1 MSTDEFQFDKNL
13 VKLIQGLGQHKNR
26 LMVLEGII
34 NIGKDEVTMVELQ
47 KNTNHNITEIHKQL
61 QELVSSGIV
70 TLAGMDEKE
79 PTRYSISPLGKKLL
93 QALNT
98 VI

>member
-1 MSTDEFQFDKNL
+1 MSDEFQFDKNL

-34 NIGKDEVTMVELQ
+34 NIGKDEVTMKELQ
-47 KNTNHNITEIHKQL
+47 ENTNHNVTEIHKQL
-61 QELVSSGIV
+61 QELVASGIV
-70 TLAGMDEKE
+70 TRAGMDEKD

-98 VI
+98 VV

>member
-1 MSTDEFQFDKNL
+1 MSEEFQFDKNL

-26 LMVLEGII
+26 LTILEGII
-34 NIGKDEVTMVELQ
+34 NIGKDEVTMKELQ
-47 KNTNHNITEIHKQL
+47 QNTNHNVTEIHRQL
-61 QELVSSGIV
+61 QELVSSGMV
-70 TLAGMDEKE
+70 TRAGMDEKD
-79 PTRYSISPLGKKLL
+79 PTRYAISPLGKKLL

>member
-1 MSTDEFQFDKNL
+1 MSEEFQFDKNL

-26 LMVLEGII
+26 LIILEGII
-34 NIGKDEVTMVELQ
+34 NIGKDEVTMKELQ
-47 KNTNHNITEIHKQL
+47 ENTNYNITEIHKQL

-70 TLAGMDEKE
+70 TRAGMDEKD
-79 PTRYSISPLGKKLL
+79 PTRYTISPLGRKLL